1 MSFLV
6 CRLLLVFPLGTPKPH
21 NEYFSHNEGHNE
33 APSVVVYTS
42 LPLISPDHS
51 LLSPP
56 LVSAVLTCSGVGL
69 PTAWTAAREAMTTH
83 PPLSPL

>member
-33 APSVVVYTS
+33 APSVVVCQLQQPGQAS
-42 LPLISPDHS
+42 L
-51 LLSPP
+51 
-56 LVSAVLTCSGVGL
+56 
-69 PTAWTAAREAMTTH
+69 M
-83 PPLSPL
+83 